1 MLIPRNRLLLWT
13 ALLIVP
19 LATLAGLWPASLPPA
34 IVLIGLLV
42 VIVLF
47 DAVCALGRLENL
59 KVECDPVVRLSK
71 DRAGHIALY
80 FNNPLAQDR
89 EIRIGLPLPREM
101 ESPREELRVLIP
113 GGKPRSLVRWECTPR
128 KRGNYPLPRCHLE
141 ATSFLGFWS
150 LRKPL
155 PLKAE
160 LRVYPDLFGERKQV
174 AALFLNRGS
183 LGSHALRQTGKGRDF
198 EKLREY
204 IPGDSFEDIHW
215 KATAKRGRP
224 VTKVYQI
231 ERTQEIY
238 VILDASRLSA
248 RELANPSRPGT
259 QVSTL
264 ERFINAALVLAFAAE
279 RQGDLFGLLTF
290 SDRVLNFVR
299 ACNGQA
305 HYSLC
310 RDMLY
315 ALPATIVTPDYDELF
330 AFIRT
335 RLRRRALLVFLTALD
350 DPLLAES
357 FTRNANLI
365 CRQHLML
372 VNMIQP
378 PGVRPLFDAP
388 DVHRTDD
395 LYQRLGGHL
404 IREQLLELE
413 KSLGRHGIQFNLVA
427 NEQLSAEIV
436 TQYLNVRRRQLV

>member
-13 ALLIVP
+13 ALVIVP
-19 LATLAGLWPASLPPA
+19 LAALGGVWPASLPPGV
-34 IVLIGLLV
+34 VLIALLV

-47 DAVCALGRLENL
+47 DAALALNRLEQL
-59 KVECDPVVRLSK
+59 TVECDPVVRLSK

-80 FNNPLAQDR
+80 FNNPLPQDR
-89 EIRIGLPLPREM
+89 EIKIGLPLPREI
-101 ESPREELRVLIP
+101 ESPVEELEVRVP
-113 GGKPRSLVRWECTPR
+113 GGKPRSFVRWECTPR
-128 KRGNYPLPRCHLE
+128 KRGNYPLQRCHLE
-141 ATSFLGFWS
+141 TASPLGFWS
-150 LRKPL
+150 VRKPL
-155 PLKAE
+155 PLQAE

-174 AALFLNRGS
+174 AALFLNRGGF
-183 LGSHALRQTGKGRDF
+183 GSHTLRQTGKGRDF

-204 IPGDSFEDIHW
+204 IHGDGFEDIHW

-224 VTKVYQI
+224 VTKVFQI
-231 ERTQEIY
+231 ERTQEVY

-248 RELANPSRPGT
+248 RELANPAHPGR

-290 SDRVLNFVR
+290 SDRVIHFVR
-299 ACNGQA
+299 ARNGQA

-310 RDMLY
+310 RDTLY
-315 ALPATIVTPDYDELF
+315 TLPPAIVTPDYDELF
-330 AFIRT
+330 AFLRT

-357 FTRNANLI
+357 FTRNASLI
-365 CRQHLML
+365 CRQHLLL

-388 DVHRTDD
+388 DVVKTDD

-413 KSLGRHGIQFNLVA
+413 KNLARHGVQFNLVA
-427 NEQLSAEIV
+427 NEQLSAEVV
-436 TQYLNVRRRQLV
+436 TQYLTVRRRQLV